1 MAQEIDI
8 TGLKKNFNTTV
19 VGDSVIVIT
28 QYAVR
33 TVYNRQ
39 YYPQSR
45 VYEFNNR
52 PVEAVNYLTFE
63 TPLIVARPAARLILA
78 GTNTNNAILGLG
90 QSVQRAGTSTQVNI
104 VNTASLFVKGSN
116 PIRIPINM
124 YSGGIATV
132 NTFTAIQGQPNIYGV
147 ALITTATWAFA
158 IEQLPSSQTSG
169 LSVNSII
176 TVNTSS
182 GNTGNFG
189 TGNTAYVYAINS
201 NQIIVVATSGTTTPV
216 NGTIDG
222 ITNTGQS
229 FYIAPTPALVAELLV
244 VGGGGSGGNHNTTNS
259 NGGGGGGGLL
269 YASSLTLTGSYDVVV
284 GVGGAAIPNS
294 TAGIGN
300 RGGNSSFGIYIAQ
313 GGGGGAS
320 SGSGAATSGGSGGGA
335 ASNGGGSAGSA
346 TQTTIGVATGY
357 GFAGGASATAQSGAG
372 GGGAGSAGV
381 SGTGGSPGGNG
392 GQGRSYDISGTWR
405 WYAGGGG
412 GGGNSSEA
420 AGDGYAGGGRG
431 AGTTAQYAYNNYPA
445 QGTVNSI
452 TTGSATP
459 NAIPNTGG
467 GGGAGSYWAS
477 NGGWSNGSGAGGSGI
492 VIVRYPGAQRATGG
506 TVTSVGGNT
515 IHTFTSTGSTFVF
528 SAGSSVT
535 FPTFRDPI
543 PTGWLFTVTNLV
555 TSGYN
560 IGDIISHVGRT
571 GTLGS
576 TSSLVY
582 LTGINTASNS
592 ISGISFGSTAPKLG
606 NINAVYS
613 TGESLKDVVV
623 SNVSTSAPY
632 TFVVGGLKSTSG
644 LIAGSPG
651 SVITAT
657 NVTGSFGAG
666 NTVIVQAILG
676 YTSLLA
682 YVTSGTSVPIPGIIT
697 NFTATGATLT
707 LPVVGQVAYTTTGT
721 YSWTAPSGVTSVSV
735 VAVGGGGGGST
746 VWSGGGGGAG
756 GLGWKNNISVTPGQ
770 TYTVV
775 VGSGGPPSSNTTNA
789 GAAGG
794 TSYFISTATVA
805 GYGGGQGGPNSTA
818 FGGGYGGGYLGD
830 SGGRGGNGAFN
841 GSWNYGGAGAGGYS
855 GNGADSNGGTGGVSA
870 PTGSGGGAAGGYY
883 SSTYGVPAGGG
894 VGIFGRGADGTAS
907 GQFNGGG
914 GGSGGEQGR
923 GGESSGQQGAS
934 IINGGAF
941 GGGGGGSGTSY
952 GGGWGGRGA
961 VRIIWG
967 SGRSFPVTLTA
978 DQGNA
983 ATLPTIT
990 TSFRNENVGGSSFVY
1005 PSSRI
1010 ESIPLVLKQN
1020 NVPKITPVVVN
1031 DPRRLVLQ
1039 RQVISKTGSEFS
1051 LRNNF
1056 TFVNINVATTSQYFS
1071 TGTLSFTM
1079 PVTTNLGGV
1088 GFIGTVTQI
1097 PILPNIYGVAVAS
1110 VGSWAFAIENLAS
1123 TQTSSLSFGRIV
1135 TASTTSNSTGNFG
1148 TGNTVWVY
1156 STATTGVVVLI
1167 ASGGSTPPVNGSID
1181 GLTITGGIY
1190 NPPLNNNVDLLLVG
1204 GGGSGGNHSTTNGN
1218 GGGGAG
1224 GLLYG
1229 SNINLSTGSYP
1240 IVIGQGGTAVSNAT
1254 AGNGNKGTSSTFG
1267 TIYIAHGG
1275 GGGGSTGVAFNAPV
1289 NNGGSGGG
1297 IAWSQTGPGLATQTS
1312 QSAATGY
1319 GNQGGANS
1327 QTYTGGGG
1335 GGAGGAGVGG
1345 SGGTAPAGDGGQGRA
1360 YDISG
1365 TWRWYAGGGG
1375 GGGNSSER
1383 AGDGYAGGGRG
1394 AGTTLRYAYN
1404 VYTAEVNSITT
1415 GSGTPNAIPNTGGGG
1430 GAGSYWAPN
1439 GGWGSGSGAGGSGI
1453 AIVRYLGGQSGSGG
1467 TISSANGY
1475 TIHTF
1480 TSDGTFVFNGSYGL
1494 AIPTFRDP
1502 VQSPWIFAITGT
1514 SVTSLT
1520 TGSILSSTPR
1530 IGTFGSNNEVS
1541 VTSINT
1547 TTNSIN
1553 CFAWAK
1559 GTNSVPPS
1567 RGLINAI
1574 YPTGELTIPNPV
1586 ISGITTYGSG
1596 YRFTISG
1603 IRGTLLYNTGT
1614 IFTATPITGTLGTGS
1629 TAVVFGIDSFTQI
1642 QAYTYGGTA
1651 PVAGFIGTPTLSAST
1666 ATIPQ
1671 SGDIAYITTGTY
1683 SWTAPAG
1690 VTSVSVV
1697 AVGGGGAGWSAWANA
1712 AGAGGGLGWKNN
1724 ISVTPGNSYTVVVG
1738 AGGVRNG
1745 GAGGTS
1751 FFISTATVAGYGGG
1765 NASTTQNTSGPN
1777 ANGYGGGWVGDGGG
1791 AGGNATNY
1799 AGGGGAGGYTGNGG
1813 NQQSLPAADSGGA
1826 AGGGYYS
1833 STYGSGSGGGV
1844 GIWGK
1849 GATATGWWHGSSGQV
1864 FSTSQGNGGGGDG
1877 GSGGQRGR
1885 SGENPTNS
1893 TGESGNVDAP
1903 GGRFGGGGGGPGTS
1917 WPNAAGSGGGGA
1929 VRIIWG
1935 PGRAFPATN
1944 AGTLTSV
1951 VSVATTVFVTQDD
1964 NVGGDSNTREALMS
1978 ISSPPLP
1985 RQNTVPTQVL
1995 VNANS
2000 SIRSRIKNY
2009 VHVPTDLTN
2018 SSDYESAPSDTRV
2031 INPANTGTYI
2041 YGVTS
2046 ITTATW
2052 GFRIYSLTSTTVS
2065 ALSVGTIIT
2074 ATTSSGR
2081 TGNFG
2086 VGNTVSVFSITNATS
2101 IVAIATGGSSAP
2113 VVGSIDTITAPGGSS
2128 VYTAPSITVDL
2139 LVVGGGGSGGNHNTT
2154 NGNGGGGAGGLL
2166 YGTGITLTPG
2176 SYNVT
2181 VGAGGAAIANSTN
2194 SNGNKGSSSTFGT
2207 YVAHGGGGGNG
2218 SGAGA
2223 NAAVQNGG
2231 SGGGLAIGNGGGG
2244 SFGTSIQTSYT
2255 SPTVTGYG
2263 NSGGSSAISWTG
2275 AGGGGAGS
2283 AGVAGSNGGT
2293 GGDGGRGRAYDIS
2306 GTWQWYAGGGGGG
2319 GNSSER
2325 AGDGYAGGGR
2335 GYGSTSQYAY
2345 NSYPAQGTVNAV
2357 TTGSATPN
2365 AIPGTGGGGGA
2376 GSYWAANGGWSSGS
2390 GAGGSGIVIVR
2401 YAGGQQASGG
2411 TVSSVGGNTIHTF
2424 SATGATTFNVGFT
2437 VAMIPDKVVQGV
2449 QAVSVAVVPVSSATS
2464 YFKNRSFTARLQ
2476 SPAGLPTNQGIITNI
2491 SPSPISGSS
2500 ATIYNTTQLTPTVWA
2515 FGIYN
2520 LTTATVSS
2528 LTYGAIITIGSNQ
2541 GNTGTG
2547 NTVYFHTATNNTS
2560 IVAVATDG
2568 SVGPTNGYIT
2578 GITVTGG
2585 TYTPTTPTPSPTS
2598 MEYFVVGG
2606 GGGAQAGGGGA
2617 GGVTTGTSSVIAE
2630 YRYNVLAGGGGASG
2644 QQGFGSAFE
2653 QVTVLGGGFGGGTYY
2668 GGTAYSNAG
2677 GGGASGGGGGSPGS
2691 PSYQF
2696 QQGGASG
2703 GGGTPGQGNSGGG
2716 GGWWAGSNTSG
2727 GGGGGFTSPGTSGSG
2742 VDQNGAG
2749 YGGAGGA
2756 GTTSTFSGSSV
2767 TYARGG
2773 GGWGA
2778 YGSGTPSTAG
2788 TPGTGN
2794 GGGAYNAGGT
2804 GIVMIRYPSSTAPA
2818 WSVTGNPTVNV
2829 TGGYRIYSWV
2839 NTTTNATIA
2848 GTIQFAGPSGYIVPN
2863 LGTPGAPGP
2872 WTFSLTEMHTTAEYR
2887 VGSVVAATP
2896 ISGSF
2901 GSNNTVRVL
2910 SITSSTEMI
2919 CVARSGDVP
2928 PSLGRVSYIQP
2939 TGAIDNGPEISA
2951 VSFVSSGTWSFVVSN
2966 LTSTI
2971 MMQVGSVIVATTASG
2986 SLASF
2991 GTGTTAFVSSIINIS
3006 QISAVAM
3013 GGTAPVAGTINN
3025 VSTSGVRISTSGAA
3039 AGVYQVAFNGSNQY
3053 LSIGSNAQTAIESN
3067 NFTIEFWAYFTN
3079 ATANALQC
3087 IYSNYTTWNSGST
3100 MYFGKHTSNSGNLVV
3115 FLNNYSVSVPLVAES
3130 SLPPSNTWVHYALVR
3145 NGNTFT
3151 LYRNGAVSASNSH
3164 SGSVSG
3170 STNPCFIG
3178 AAGDAIGTYNFPG
3191 YISNFRIIKGTALYT
3206 SAFTTPTA
3214 EVGNIVNTVLITC
3227 RSSTFIDNSTSALT
3241 VTPNNSPVIS
3251 VGALSLSPPSVLG
3264 SADYSIVRNAPGT
3277 GRQDNWGNI
3286 VANVTVNTL
3295 NRPVNYF
3302 GNEFTEPRTVV
3313 ITNSTGSLRN
3323 IITPAFDLGFN
3334 TGRIVNLTTVS
3345 SGVWTFDIDSMT
3357 STREFTTGSIITAW
3371 SGRGSF
3377 GSDSN
3382 VVTVAVINS
3391 STSLL
3396 CRATGL
3402 VAPSTGTI
3410 FAVAPSGALIISPQ
3424 ITAVSPYSTD
3434 YSVVTADQNTYRTA
3448 FNGSSDYYTL
3458 SSNAFA
3464 FGANN
3469 FTVEAWVWLNAL
3481 PTSDAWPT
3489 NYTSHM
3495 VIATAGTPSAADGI
3509 GFLIG
3514 QTKLI
3519 INNNDAQYASSS
3531 VHGLTTSTWNHVAY
3545 VRSSDT
3551 FNFYVN
3557 GISKGSVAF
3566 SGSVGSGSSGY
3577 LGCETGQGAF
3587 FNGRISNLRMVNGV
3601 SVYTGAFAPAGTLGK
3616 IQNTG
3621 TNIAAVTG
3629 NQTTLLAFATPN
3641 DVDLSN
3647 NNYTLTKV
3655 NSPTIAITTLTGS
3668 TATIGAIN
3676 GWSFTLSNLPTT
3688 STALLSNGSVILANT
3703 SLPAVGTFGTG
3714 NTVYVNTITNGTQV
3728 SCLALGGSIAPRVG
3742 SIDSISTSGAIVTT
3756 TNILFSS
3763 AVSGGSFTITNNT
3776 TVITS
3781 GYSSVLFPIPQSSGG
3796 VYFEFTPETGAGL
3809 GWYVGV
3815 QRAPGRVGSYEAG
3828 VGATGNLGTGT
3839 IFYPVNGVTT
3849 SVLINLDN
3857 TSTVSWSGSAP
3868 AVIPG
3873 TGQLYFGVYD
3883 GSPGTIGQGTINWG
3897 TSSFATA
3904 VQPVP
3909 LASVAATGT
3918 SLGLVTYSVTGGSLP
3933 AGAYLDSTTGII
3945 YWYKQNTTGVST
3957 TTNISVTASAADSG
3971 ETITR
3976 TFSLV
3981 ITSPFGGYPY
3991 TIATFSAGTQTG
4003 PTGPTLAQAQAGMTS
4018 TGDIS
4023 WRTNSS
4029 YFDVVNGIQIWTVPR
4044 NGTYRITAAGARG
4057 GQSTNWGPWGG
4068 TGASMRGD
4076 FVLVGGDKIKI
4087 LVGQQGESN
4096 YYDAGGGG
4104 GSFVT
4109 TFANS
4114 PLIIAAGGGG
4124 GAPSG
4129 FSGSGSRNGA
4139 TSTGGS
4145 ATSWGSAG
4153 SNGSGGGSNGTPGGG
4168 GGLTGSGT
4176 GSWGGASFVAG
4187 GVGGGNQARGG
4198 FGGGGGGGGTNGAG
4212 GGGGYSGGGASTWS
4226 YDGAGGGSYNIG
4238 TNQSNTAGGGPA
4250 GNGFVIIE
4258 RL

>member
-63 TPLIVARPAARLILA
+63 TPLIVVRPAARLILA
-78 GTNTNNAILGLG
+78 GTSTNNAILGLS

-124 YSGGIATV
+124 YSGGVGTV
-132 NTFTAIQGQPNIYGV
+132 NTFTDIPGQPNIYGV
-147 ALITTATWAFA
+147 SLLTTATWAFA

-169 LSVNSII
+169 LTVNSII

-189 TGNTAYVYAINS
+189 SGNTAYVREINT
-201 NQIIVVATSGTTTPV
+201 NQIIVIATSGTSAPV

-222 ITNTGQS
+222 ITPTGQTFVVAPAAPLVAQYLIVGGGGGGGS
-229 FYIAPTPALVAELLV
+229 DMGGGGGAGGYIAGSMTLTTGIYSITVGAGGAGAPAGTSGPAGSNGSPTLALGFTALGGGGGASKHDSASYPAGSGGS
-244 VGGGGSGGNHNTTNS
+244 GGGGSGGRQSSGSYGGSPGTGTAGQGNNGAGSGVTWYPGGGGGAGAAASQTGSQIGHGGIGILNTILGAAYYWAGGGGGAGYSNWGGDGGLGGGGGGAPRGGSSGLGGAGLNPGSNATVGSLSAQTNVPGGDAGR
-259 NGGGGGGGLL
+259 NTGGGGGGGAH
-269 YASSLTLTGSYDVVV
+269 YNSNNK
-284 GVGGAAIPNS
+284 GG
-294 TAGIGN
+294 
-300 RGGNSSFGIYIAQ
+300 
-313 GGGGGAS
+313 
-320 SGSGAATSGGSGGGA
+320 
-335 ASNGGGSAGSA
+335 
-346 TQTTIGVATGY
+346 
-357 GFAGGASATAQSGAG
+357 
-372 GGGAGSAGV
+372 
-381 SGTGGSPGGNG
+381 
-392 GQGRSYDISGTWR
+392 D
-405 WYAGGGG
+405 
-412 GGGNSSEA
+412 
-420 AGDGYAGGGRG
+420 
-431 AGTTAQYAYNNYPA
+431 
-445 QGTVNSI
+445 
-452 TTGSATP
+452 
-459 NAIPNTGG
+459 
-467 GGGAGSYWAS
+467 
-477 NGGWSNGSGAGGSGI
+477 GGSGI
-492 VIVRYPGAQRATGG
+492 VVVRYPGSQRATGG
-506 TVTSVGGNT
+506 TVTTVGGDT
-515 IHTFTSTGSTFVF
+515 VHAFTATGISFLTVGSG
-528 SAGSSVT
+528 SAL
-535 FPTFRDPI
+535 PTFRDPN
-543 PTGWLFTVTNLV
+543 PVGWVFTITNLAS
-555 TSGYN
+555 TIGYKV
-560 IGDIISHVGRT
+560 GDVISYVPRI

-883 SSTYGVPAGGG
+883 SSTQGVPAGGG

-907 GQFNGGG
+907 GQFAGGG

-923 GGESSGQQGAS
+923 GGEASGQQGPS

-1010 ESIPLVLKQN
+1010 ESIPLVLQQN
-1020 NVPKITPVVVN
+1020 NVPKIVPVVIT

-1039 RQVISKTGSEFS
+1039 KPVIFKTGSEFS
-1051 LRNNF
+1051 LRNSF

-1071 TGTLSFTM
+1071 TGTLSFTL
-1079 PVTTNLGGV
+1079 PLTTNPGGV

-1135 TASTTSNSTGNFG
+1135 TASTGPGNTGNFG

-1156 STATTGVVVLI
+1156 STATTGIVVLI

-1275 GGGGSTGVAFNAPV
+1275 GGGGSTGVAFNAAV

-1297 IAWSQTGPGLATQTS
+1297 KAESQTGPGLPTQTS
-1312 QSAATGY
+1312 QSGATGY

-1327 QTYTGGGG
+1327 QGWTGAGG
-1335 GGAGGAGVGG
+1335 GGAGSAGVGG

-1365 TWRWYAGGGG
+1365 TMRWYAGGGG

-1430 GAGSYWAPN
+1430 GGGSYWAPN

-1453 AIVRYLGGQSGSGG
+1453 AIVRYLGGQAGSGG
-1467 TISSANGY
+1467 TITSANGY

-1480 TSDGTFVFNGSYGL
+1480 LSNDTFVFNGSYGL

-1530 IGTFGSNNEVS
+1530 IGTFGSNNEVF

-1547 TTNSIN
+1547 STNSIN

-1765 NASTTQNTSGPN
+1765 NASSTQNTSGPN

-1813 NQQSLPAADSGGA
+1813 NQQNLPAADSGGA

-1917 WPNAAGSGGGGA
+1917 WPSAAGSGGGGA

-1964 NVGGDSNTREALMS
+1964 NIGGDTNSREVLMS
-1978 ISSPPLP
+1978 ISSPLLP

-2000 SIRSRIKNY
+2000 SIRSTIKNY
-2009 VHVPTDLTN
+2009 VHVPTNLTN
-2018 SSDYESAPSDTRV
+2018 STDYESAPSITTSV
-2031 INPANTGTYI
+2031 NSSTTGTYI
-2041 YGVTS
+2041 YRSTQINAS
-2046 ITTATW
+2046 SWI
-2052 GFRIYSLTSTTVS
+2052 FRIYNIPSGTVSSLTT
-2065 ALSVGTIIT
+2065 GTIIT
-2074 ATTSSGR
+2074 ANTSSGQ
-2081 TGNFG
+2081 TGRFA
-2086 VGNTVSVFSITNATS
+2086 VGSTVTVYSIVSATS
-2101 IVAIATGGSSAP
+2101 IIATAYGGTSAP
-2113 VVGSIDTITAPGGSS
+2113 SLGPIDSISAPGGTY
-2128 VYTAPSITVDL
+2128 VPNVITYTAHIFTAVGTSTFTPSFSGLIDF
-2139 LVVGGGGSGGNHNTT
+2139 LVVGGGGSGGSYV
-2154 NGNGGGGAGGLL
+2154 GGGGGAGGVRSTSSFAVVS
-2166 YGTGITLTPG
+2166 GTAYSI
-2176 SYNVT
+2176 T
-2181 VGAGGAAIANSTN
+2181 VGAGGASVG
-2194 SNGNKGSSSTFGT
+2194 SLVSSVSSVGNDGQASSAFG
-2207 YVAHGGGGGNG
+2207 VSASGGGGGGVYNTVPG
-2218 SGAGA
+2218 RAGA
-2223 NAAVQNGG
+2223 
-2231 SGGGLAIGNGGGG
+2231 SGGGGGGFEG
-2244 SFGTSIQTSYT
+2244 GTA
-2255 SPTVTGYG
+2255 VGGTGIAG
-2263 NSGGSSAISWTG
+2263 QGFAGGSAVGSRPRSMTAG
-2275 AGGGGAGS
+2275 AGGGGAG
-2283 AGVAGSNGGT
+2283 GIGGNSSDAINR
-2293 GGDGGRGRAYDIS
+2293 GGDGGTGTIS
-2306 GTWQWYAGGGGGG
+2306 SFAGTPVYYGGGGGG
-2319 GNSSER
+2319 GLYTNGTRPGNGGLGGGGGGSANT
-2325 AGDGYAGGGR
+2325 AGVSGIGGGSTWTGVAGG
-2335 GYGSTSQYAY
+2335 
-2345 NSYPAQGTVNAV
+2345 N
-2357 TTGSATPN
+2357 GSASGDPN
-2365 AIPGTGGGGGA
+2365 NNGGAGAPNTGGGGG
-2376 GSYWAANGGWSSGS
+2376 GIGHYGLS
-2390 GAGGSGIVIVR
+2390 GAGGSGVVIIR
-2401 YAGGQQASGG
+2401 YLGSQSA
-2411 TVSSVGGNTIHTF
+2411 TGGNTIVNYT
-2424 SATGATTFNVGFT
+2424 ADGI
-2437 VAMIPDKVVQGV
+2437 IPTPLEDRGYRGNQT
-2449 QAVSVAVVPVSSATS
+2449 AFLAVVPVSSATS

-2863 LGTPGAPGP
+2863 LGVPGAPGP

-2887 VGSVVAATP
+2887 VGSVVTASP

-2910 SITSSTEMI
+2910 SITSSTEMV

-2939 TGAIDNGPEISA
+2939 TGAIDNGPVISNVA
-2951 VSFVSSGTWSFVVSN
+2951 SAGVGTWTFVVSN

-2991 GTGTTAFVSSIINIS
+2991 GTGTTAYISAIANIS
-3006 QISAVAM
+3006 QITAIAM
-3013 GGTAPVAGTINN
+3013 GGTAPVAGVISN
-3025 VSTSGVRISTSGAA
+3025 VSTSGAVVVVGTGTFQTLTFIAGGA
-3039 AGVYQVAFNGSNQY
+3039 GS
-3053 LSIGSNAQTAIESN
+3053 LSITNNGTTDVTIFKTTNNNSWDTEARVAQGFTAPC
-3067 NFTIEFWAYFTN
+3067 TLEFFKQAASGDNSASYAMIGWNDDPTTN
-3079 ATANALQC
+3079 ASYNTIDHAAYAYRYDNYNVHDNGTDLGFQGGAWDPAKKFYIVYSTDGYIRHYNDTKLLYSVYYGTGRTVYVDSSFYSVNATFGG
-3087 IYSNYTTWNSGST
+3087 YSNIRVKNAAWSGT
-3100 MYFGKHTSNSGNLVV
+3100 
-3115 FLNNYSVSVPLVAES
+3115 
-3130 SLPPSNTWVHYALVR
+3130 
-3145 NGNTFT
+3145 
-3151 LYRNGAVSASNSH
+3151 
-3164 SGSVSG
+3164 
-3170 STNPCFIG
+3170 
-3178 AAGDAIGTYNFPG
+3178 G
-3191 YISNFRIIKGTALYT
+3191 YG
-3206 SAFTTPTA
+3206 
-3214 EVGNIVNTVLITC
+3214 
-3227 RSSTFIDNSTSALT
+3227 
-3241 VTPNNSPVIS
+3241 
-3251 VGALSLSPPSVLG
+3251 LG
-3264 SADYSIVRNAPGT
+3264 SADYSIVRTGPNT
-3277 GRQDNWGNI
+3277 GRQDNWDNI

-3302 GNEFTEPRTVV
+3302 GNEVTEPRTVV

-3323 IITPAFDLGFN
+3323 IITPVFDLGFN

-3345 SGVWTFDIDSMT
+3345 SGAWTFNIDSMT

-3371 SGRGSF
+3371 SGQGSF

-3382 VVTVAVINS
+3382 VVTVEVINS

-3424 ITAVSPYSTD
+3424 ITAVNPYSNN
-3434 YSVVTADQNTYRTA
+3434 YSVVTSDQNTYRTA
-3448 FNGSSDYYTL
+3448 FNGSSDYYTV
-3458 SSNAFA
+3458 SPNAFA
-3464 FGANN
+3464 FGVNN

-3489 NYTSHM
+3489 NYSLHM
-3495 VIATAGTPSAADGI
+3495 MLATVGTPSAGDGI
-3509 GFLIG
+3509 GFIVG
-3514 QTKLI
+3514 QTKLLI
-3519 INNNDAQYASSS
+3519 HNNDTQYASPS
-3531 VHGLTTSTWNHVAY
+3531 VHGLTTSTWNHISY

-3551 FNFYVN
+3551 FSFYVN
-3557 GISKGSVAF
+3557 GVSRGSVTGFA
-3566 SGSVGSGSSGY
+3566 GSVGSGSSGY

-3601 SVYTGAFAPAGTLGK
+3601 AVYTGAFAPAGVLGR

-3621 TNIAAVTG
+3621 TNIAAITG
-3629 NQTTLLAFATPN
+3629 NQTTLLTFASAT
-3641 DVDLSN
+3641 DLDLST
-3647 NNYTLTKV
+3647 NNYTLSKV
-3655 NSPTIAITTLTGS
+3655 NSPTIAVTTLTGS
-3668 TATIGAIN
+3668 TSTIGAIT

-3688 STALLSNGSVILANT
+3688 STALLSNGSVITANT
-3703 SLPAVGTFGTG
+3703 TPSNTGDFGLN
-3714 NTVYVNTITNGTQV
+3714 NTVYVNTITNGTLV
-3728 SCLALGGSIAPRVG
+3728 SCIALGGTIPPRVG

-3809 GWYVGV
+3809 GWYVGM

-3981 ITSPFGGYPY
+3981 ITSPFAGYAF

-4003 PTGPTLAQAQAGMTS
+4003 PAGPTLAQAQTGMTS

-4187 GVGGGNQARGG
+4187 GTGGGSQARGG